1 MKYEAWDIV
10 YFNHYWIYKA
20 VVLFAYE
27 FTHKD
32 PYDEKEN
39 HQVYLLEKTT
49 LWDRFDR
56 FELFPEEKL
65 FTSKAACINSIDKTK

>member
-1 MKYEAWDIV
+1 M
-10 YFNHYWIYKA
+10 YKA
-20 VVLFAYE
+20 VVIFAYE

-49 LWDRFDR
+49 
-56 FELFPEEKL
+56 
-65 FTSKAACINSIDKTK
+65 